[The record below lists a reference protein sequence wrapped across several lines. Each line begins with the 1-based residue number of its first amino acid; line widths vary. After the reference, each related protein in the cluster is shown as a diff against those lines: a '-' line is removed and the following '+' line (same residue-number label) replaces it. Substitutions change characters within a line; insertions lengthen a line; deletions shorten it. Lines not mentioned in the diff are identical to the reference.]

1 MNMHG
6 IFAPVIDETPHHAP
20 TLGAQVMD
28 WLRRRRAILL
38 VVFLPTLVVAGYYY
52 GIAADQYESEAHF
65 IIRSSDAP
73 AAMPSSFGSLLG
85 LAGGMTQSQGEA
97 LSVSD
102 YLISH
107 DAVATLDRDIGLV
120 ARFQR
125 PEADAFSRLGDGQLT
140 PEKLLKY
147 YKGKVGVNFNRDT
160 GITTLSVR
168 AFRPGDAYAI
178 IQRLMTLGEQR
189 VNQLNARGYSDAIGL
204 ARRQLTEAETALSEI
219 QGRMTSFRQVRRDID
234 PEGSGKAQIGLVSTL
249 RGQLAAAQS
258 QLDTMGAFISRSS
271 PQYIAMA
278 RQVQS
283 LRGQVAAQSGRLAGD
298 SSADVAADSSIATD
312 LGGYEDLRLRQEFVG
327 KRYEAA
333 AANFEQ
339 ARERAQRQ
347 QLYLLHVVN
356 ANQPVTPLYPERGRI
371 VLTVFLGLL
380 LSYGIGW
387 LILAGVREHAA

>member
-6 IFAPVIDETPHHAP
+6 IFAPVIDQTPHHTP
-20 TLGAQVMD
+20 TLISKLWD
-28 WLRRRRAILL
+28 WLCRRRAILL
-38 VVFLPTLVVAGYYY
+38 LVFLPTLLVAGYYY
-52 GIAADQYESEAHF
+52 LIAADQYVSEAHF

-97 LSVSD
+97 MSVSD
-102 YLISH
+102 YLVSH
-107 DAVATLDRDIGLV
+107 DAVATLDRDIGLIP
-120 ARFQR
+120 RFQR
-125 PEADAFSRLGDGQLT
+125 PEADVFSRLNNSQLT

-160 GITTLSVR
+160 GITTLSVH
-168 AFRPGDAYAI
+168 AFRPDDAYAI

-189 VNQLNARGYSDAIGL
+189 VNQLNARGYTDAIGL
-204 ARRQLTEAETALSEI
+204 ARRQLSEAETALASI
-219 QGRMTSFRQVRRDID
+219 QDRMTSFRQVRRDID
-234 PEGSGKAQIGLVSTL
+234 PEGSGKAQIALVSNL

-258 QLDTMGAFISRSS
+258 QLDTMGAFIGRSS

-283 LRGQVAAQSGRLAGD
+283 LRRQVASQAGRLAGD
-298 SSADVAADSSIATD
+298 ASTDSSIATD

-347 QLYLLHVVN
+347 QLYLVHVVN
-356 ANQPVTPLYPERGRI
+356 ANRAVTPLYPERGRI
-371 VLTVFLGLL
+371 VLTVFLALL
-380 LSYGIGW
+380 LVYGIGW

>member
-20 TLGAQVMD
+20 TLASKVLG
-28 WLRRRRAILL
+28 WLRRRRAIML
-38 VVFLPTLVVAGYYY
+38 VVFLPTALVAGYYY
-52 GIAADQYESEAHF
+52 LIAADQYVSEAHF
-65 IIRSSDAP
+65 IIRSSDTP

-102 YLISH
+102 YLVSH
-107 DAVATLDRDIGLV
+107 EAVATLDRDIGLIG
-120 ARFQR
+120 RFQR
-125 PEADAFSRLGDGQLT
+125 PEADAFSRLRSDQLT
-140 PEKLLKY
+140 PERLLKY
-147 YKGKVGVNFNRDT
+147 YKGKVAVNFNRDT
-160 GITTLSVR
+160 GITTLSVH
-168 AFRPGDAYAI
+168 AFRPDDAYAI

-189 VNQLNARGYSDAIGL
+189 VNQLNARGYNDAVGL
-204 ARRQLTEAETALSEI
+204 ARRQLSEAETALAKI
-219 QGRMTSFRQVRRDID
+219 QEQMTSFRQRRQDID

-271 PQYIAMA
+271 PQYIAMS

-283 LRGQVAAQSGRLAGD
+283 LRSQVAAQAGRLTGD
-298 SSADVAADSSIATD
+298 APADPSIATD

-347 QLYLLHVVN
+347 QLYLVRVVD
-356 ANQPVTPLYPERGRI
+356 ANKAVTPLYPERGRI
-371 VLTVFLGLL
+371 VLTVFLALL
-380 LSYGIGW
+380 LIYGIGW
-387 LILAGVREHAA
+387 LIVAGVREHAA